1 MHVKESFIGI
11 TSKFITLSL
20 CLIPFIYLRTI
31 KKFKENTFKGVCFD
45 YKNRNQRGPISQSI
59 ADRTDSIFKVKKTQ
73 VLWIKNA

>member
-31 KKFKENTFKGVCFD
+31 KKFKENTFKGVYFD

-59 ADRTDSIFKVKKTQ
+59 ADKTDSIFKVKKTQ